1 VSTGVEGLLG
11 AARARI
17 TRWSPAQAFLLVREG
32 ALLVDI
38 RPESQRRT
46 HGEVPYGLVIERN
59 VLEWRLDPTSPWRI
73 PQADSHDRTVVVL
86 CQEGYASSFAAAAL
100 IDLGY
105 RRAGDVDGGFA
116 AWRDAKLPVTEGRL
130 VQKRLAPTEA
140 APRA

>member
-1 VSTGVEGLLG
+1 MSSAVDGLLG
-11 AARARI
+11 AARTRI
-17 TRWSPAQAFLLVREG
+17 ERWTPAQAFLLLREG

-73 PQADSHDRTVVVL
+73 PQADSHDRIVIVL
-86 CQEGYASSFAAAAL
+86 CQEGYASSFAAASL
-100 IDLGY
+100 IELGY

-116 AWRDAKLPVTEGRL
+116 AWRAAELPVVAGRAAEE
-130 VQKRLAPTEA
+130 RLEQAV
-140 APRA
+140 

>member
-1 VSTGVEGLLG
+1 VSSGVEGLLG
-11 AARARI
+11 AARTRIARW
-17 TRWSPAQAFLLVREG
+17 TPAQAVLLVREG

-116 AWRDAKLPVTEGRL
+116 AWRDANLPVTPWPP
-130 VQKRLAPTEA
+130 VQKRLARTDA
-140 APRA
+140 APFA